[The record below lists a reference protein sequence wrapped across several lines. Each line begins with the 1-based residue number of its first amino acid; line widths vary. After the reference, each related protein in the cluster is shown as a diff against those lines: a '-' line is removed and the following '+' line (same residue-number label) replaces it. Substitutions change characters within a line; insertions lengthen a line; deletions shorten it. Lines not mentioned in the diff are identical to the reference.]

1 MIDLSFSEMLLAG
14 VLALIVL
21 GPERLP
27 KVARTVGEWVGKVQR
42 LAANVKSE
50 LAAQADYA
58 EMAKIKEQVESA
70 AQEIRN
76 EIKDFEHQLQ
86 EETQQISE
94 LAKPIDNRPAW
105 EKLPEQRTPAD
116 FGIVENEEKI
126 TIYQQ
131 DSTPDNTSYTP
142 KLSGIHSPSLRKQ
155 AIARKRD
162 MRPRHRS
169 TPKLRSRK

>member
-1 MIDLSFSEMLLAG
+1 MFDLSFTEMLLAG
-14 VLALIVL
+14 VVALVVL

-50 LAAQADYA
+50 LAAQADYV
-58 EMAKIKEQVESA
+58 EMAKIKAEVESA
-70 AQEIRN
+70 AQEIRE

-94 LAKPIDNRPAW
+94 LAKPLDNRPAW

-116 FGIVENEEKI
+116 FGIVETEEKI
-126 TIYQQ
+126 TISQQ
-131 DSTPDNTSYTP
+131 GIQQSSESYVP
-142 KLSGIHSPSLRKQ
+142 KLSGIHTPSLRKQ
-155 AIARKRD
+155 ATARKRD
-162 MRPRHRS
+162 MRPRHRP